1 MAAAKFLF
9 ANVGKLSTTLSKS
22 KIVTLFFM
30 VGTGEEGG
38 RVSDRFWGN
47 RCFIK
52 SQVEIH
58 VITSDSRQDTQ
69 EQSVVT

>member
-9 ANVGKLSTTLSKS
+9 ANVGKLLTTLSKS

-30 VGTGEEGG
+30 VGTGEGG